1 MEKRSIFLII
11 FSIIG
16 LIAISIMDVYKVS
29 ELLQWIVLIIY
40 LLVVFITMYLPTK
53 KEKEN
58 KKVEKKNKELGKE
71 ENKAK
76 KEVPKAKKNIKTK
89 KKESKKS

>member
-1 MEKRSIFLII
+1 MEKRSLFLII

-16 LIAISIMDVYKVS
+16 LVAISVMDVYKVS

-58 KKVEKKNKELGKE
+58 KKEEQKKKAIEKE
-71 ENKAK
+71 ATVK
-76 KEVPKAKKNIKTK
+76 KETPKTK
-89 KKESKKS
+89 KSTQPKKKVSKK

>member
-16 LIAISIMDVYKVS
+16 LIAISVMDVYKVS

-40 LLVVFITMYLPTK
+40 LLVVFITMYLPSK
-53 KEKEN
+53 KPKEN
-58 KKVEKKNKELGKE
+58 KKEEQKKKAIEKE
-71 ENKAK
+71 ATVK
-76 KEVPKAKKNIKTK
+76 KETPKTK
-89 KKESKKS
+89 KSTQPKKKVSKK